1 MSGTIELTL
10 GHSPDPDDA
19 FMFYALAKNK
29 IDTGPYR
36 FTHVM
41 EDIQTLNE
49 RATRGEL
56 DITAISIHAYAYV
69 LDKYAL
75 LPAGASMGFGY
86 GPMVIAKEEIAPADL
101 KGMTIAIPGKM
112 TSAYLELQLAIG
124 DFNAVHVPFDE
135 IIDRVVSGE
144 FPAGLIIHEGQL
156 TYQDAGLKECIN
168 LGKWWWETTGRKD
181 WPLPLG
187 GNTIHKRHGD
197 KMKDISDILTASIQ
211 YSLDNREAALA
222 YALDWA
228 RNMGVELADEFV
240 AMYVNHWTLDYG
252 QAGRDSITELLKRG
266 HTAGLIPEV
275 KNLEFV
281 EG

>member
-1 MSGTIELTL
+1 MSGIIELTL

-19 FMFYALAKNK
+19 FMFYGLAKDK
-29 IDTGPYR
+29 LETGPYR
-36 FTHVM
+36 FTHVLQ
-41 EDIQTLNE
+41 DIQTLNE

-86 GPMVIAKEEIAPADL
+86 GPMVVAREMIAPTDL

-135 IIDRVVSGE
+135 IIQRVASGE
-144 FPAGLIIHEGQL
+144 FSAGLIIHEGQL
-156 TYQDAGLKECIN
+156 TYQEAGLVECIN
-168 LGKWWWETTGRKD
+168 LGKWWWEATGHTD

-187 GNTIHKRHGD
+187 GNAIHKRHGSH
-197 KMKDISDILTASIQ
+197 MKDISDILTASIR
-211 YSLDNREAALA
+211 YSLDNRQAALD
-222 YALDWA
+222 YALGWA
-228 RNMGVELADEFV
+228 RDMGMDLADEFV
-240 AMYVNHWTLDYG
+240 GMYVNDWTLDYG
-252 QAGRDSITELLKRG
+252 DRGRASIRELLDRG
-266 HTAGLIPEV
+266 HAAGLIPAV
-275 KNLEFV
+275 KELEFV
-281 EG
+281 D

>member
-1 MSGTIELTL
+1 MSETIDLTL

-19 FMFYALAKNK
+19 FMFYALAKDK
-29 IDTGPYR
+29 MDTGPYR

-86 GPMVIAKEEIAPADL
+86 GPMVVAKQEIAPADL

-124 DFNAVHVPFDE
+124 EFNAVHVPFDQ
-135 IIDRVVSGE
+135 IIQRVAEGE

-156 TYQDAGLKECIN
+156 TYQDAGLAECIN
-168 LGKWWWETTGRKD
+168 LGKWWWETTGHND

-187 GNTIHKRHGD
+187 GNAIHKKHGD
-197 KMKDISDILTASIQ
+197 KMKDISDILTASIK
-211 YSLDNREAALA
+211 YSLENRAAALD
-222 YALDWA
+222 YALGWA
-228 RNMGVELADEFV
+228 RDMGTDLADEFV
-240 AMYVNHWTLDYG
+240 GMYVNDWTLDYG
-252 QAGRDSITELLKRG
+252 DRGRAAIRELLGRG
-266 HTAGLIPEV
+266 HQAGLIPEV

-281 EG
+281 AD